1 MRGAFQ
7 LTPTQRTIAYH
18 PWMHRDT
25 LRIALLYVLG
35 ALAVIVPLATAG
47 WTASHE
53 SRLRE
58 QDRAATIAGNLL
70 QRTDKIT
77 EQLRRVFTALTDAP
91 PSEPCS
97 DQRIALMQSLVIRSN
112 LLIDVGYAQ
121 GNDLLCSSFGR
132 NTVSL
137 GPPTYTGA
145 NGAIVHVGV
154 HHPLAPDSQL
164 IVVTDSRSGY
174 TAMVSQELLIDSVPT
189 DGTVIAGMIG
199 VKSRG
204 ILAERGTFNPDWL
217 RIIGGAYE
225 MTFYDGANVV
235 AWRRSRHTDY
245 AAFAAIGPQRIEQG
259 QHEILLVLMPMGLV
273 AAGLLCFVMVRLARL
288 RTSMPSLL
296 RSALKSRKQFFLAY
310 QPIVDL
316 QTGRWRGVEAL
327 LRWRRP
333 NGEIIGPDVFIP
345 IAESNRLMAAV
356 TELLLDIIE
365 KEAGKLLRS
374 RPEFHIALNLSAD
387 DFCRP
392 DLLERL
398 DAMIRRMQIRPANLQ
413 MEATERVF
421 MNIEASRRN
430 LQQLRERGIQVA
442 IDDFGTGYSS
452 LSYLHS
458 LEADLLKIDKAF
470 IAPIGTQAVTS
481 EVIRHI
487 IEMARSLNMA
497 MVAEGVETAAQADY
511 LRAQGVQYGQGWLF
525 DKPMPMAL
533 LLRRMG
539 LSH

>member
-1 MRGAFQ
+1 
-7 LTPTQRTIAYH
+7 
-18 PWMHRDT
+18 MHRDT
-25 LRIALLYVLG
+25 ARIALLYALG
-35 ALAVIVPLATAG
+35 ALAIIVPLATAG
-47 WTASHE
+47 WIAAHE

-58 QDRAATIAGNLL
+58 QDRAAALATDLL

-77 EQLRRVFTALTDAP
+77 DQLRRAFTALRDAP
-91 PSEPCS
+91 QSAPCS
-97 DQRIALMQSLVIRSN
+97 DQHIKLMRSLVIRSN
-112 LLIDVGYAQ
+112 LLLDVGYAE

-132 NTVSL
+132 DKVSL
-137 GPPTYTGA
+137 GQPTYTGA
-145 NGAIVHVGV
+145 NGAIVRVGL

-164 IVVTDSRSGY
+164 IVVTDSRTGY
-174 TAMVSQELLIDSVPT
+174 TAMVSQALLTESVPA

-199 VKSRG
+199 VQSRR
-204 ILAERGTFNPDWL
+204 ILAERGSFDPDWL
-217 RIIGGAYE
+217 RLIGGSYE
-225 MTFYDGANVV
+225 ITFYDGTNVV
-235 AWRRSRHTDY
+235 AWRRSHQTDY

-259 QHEILLVLMPMGLV
+259 QHEILLILMPMGLV
-273 AAGLLCFVMVRLARL
+273 AAALLCFVMVRLARL

-296 RSALKSRKQFFLAY
+296 RSALKSRKEFFLAY

-316 QTGRWRGVEAL
+316 QTGHWRGVEAL

-333 NGEIIGPDVFIP
+333 NGEVISPEVFIP

-356 TELLLDIIE
+356 TGLLLDTIE

-374 RPEFHIALNLSAD
+374 RPDFHIALNLSAD
-387 DFCRP
+387 DCCRP
-392 DLLERL
+392 DLLARL
-398 DAMIRRMQIRPANLQ
+398 DALIRRMQIAPSNLQ
-413 MEATERVF
+413 VETTERVF
-421 MNIEASRRN
+421 MNIEASRGN

-497 MVAEGVETAAQADY
+497 MVAEGVETAAQADF
-511 LRAQGVQYGQGWLF
+511 LRTQGVQYGQGWLF
-525 DKPMPMAL
+525 DKPMPMAQ